1 MEQVWILQLDHI
13 SERDTESDNGAEFFT
28 VESSTIATSN
38 KEEEEGLVFGVVIFS
53 VWDGPGGCGQ
63 KAGECSGLGS
73 SQANLFSGRFSEM
86 PPPTSRLTTG
96 MEGMIRK

>member
-1 MEQVWILQLDHI
+1 MGWSGWMR
-13 SERDTESDNGAEFFT
+13 SEGRS
-28 VESSTIATSN
+28 
-38 KEEEEGLVFGVVIFS
+38 
-53 VWDGPGGCGQ
+53 
-63 KAGECSGLGS
+63 ECSGLGS